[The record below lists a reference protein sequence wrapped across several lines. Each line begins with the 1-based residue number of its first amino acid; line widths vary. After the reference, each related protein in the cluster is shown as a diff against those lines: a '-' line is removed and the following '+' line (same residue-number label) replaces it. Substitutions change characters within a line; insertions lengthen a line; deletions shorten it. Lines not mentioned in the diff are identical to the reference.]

1 MNVSNNYLR
10 KFLIESNKIEGIDSF
25 DRGEQMEAARLCLA
39 ADALQISHLCRFVE
53 TIQTDAQI
61 RGKPGLNVHVG
72 AYTPP
77 LGGPHVMSALWDI
90 LVDVN
95 NRTNPWAVHVAYERL
110 HPFTDGNGRSGRM
123 LWLWQH
129 RTLNPSLGF
138 LHSFY
143 YETLS
148 AVQEPTT

>member
-1 MNVSNNYLR
+1 MNISNNYLR

-25 DRGEQMEAARLCLA
+25 NQSDQMGAARVFLA
-39 ADALQISHLCRFVE
+39 VDELQISHLCRFIE
-53 TIQTDAQI
+53 TIQPDAQI

-90 LVDVN
+90 LADVN
-95 NRTNPWAVHVAYERL
+95 NKTNPWAVHVAYERL

-129 RTLNPSLGF
+129 RTLNLQLGF

-143 YETLS
+143 YETLATAQGATS
-148 AVQEPTT
+148 